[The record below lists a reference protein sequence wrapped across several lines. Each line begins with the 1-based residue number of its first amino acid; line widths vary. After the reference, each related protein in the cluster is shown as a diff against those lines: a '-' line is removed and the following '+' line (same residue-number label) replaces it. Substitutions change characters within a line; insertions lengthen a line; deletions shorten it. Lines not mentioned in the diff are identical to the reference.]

1 MNKNISEIIN
11 AAIEK
16 ELPDLV
22 FKNAKIIDVFSLEVI
37 DGDIAVLDL
46 EPGEGADRLEG
57 HEDIDR
63 DDGAKGGQRD
73 QQHMPAGQF
82 TGHHSLLP

>member
-22 FKNAKIIDVFSLEVI
+22 FKNAKIIDVFSLEVF
-37 DGDIAVLDL
+37 DGDIAVLDDMII
-46 EPGEGADRLEG
+46 GIG
-57 HEDIDR
+57 
-63 DDGAKGGQRD
+63 K
-73 QQHMPAGQF
+73 
-82 TGHHSLLP
+82 